1 MKPTILMVDDE
12 KDYMAILRS
21 WLEPEYT
28 FHAAASGEEF
38 LSALLTVVPDLVI
51 MDVYLPGADGY
62 ELVRRLHALPGLAS
76 IPVLFLTGSKRVED
90 YHKGM
95 VAGGNSYLTKPVSRP
110 RLLAEVSGLLPQ
122 PTMQENG
129 GGD

>member
-1 MKPTILMVDDE
+1 MVDDE
-12 KDYMAILRS
+12 KDYSVIMRS
-21 WLEPEYT
+21 WLEPEYA
-28 FHAAASGEEF
+28 FHAAANGEEF

-62 ELVRRLHALPGLAS
+62 ELVRRLHAHPGLES
-76 IPVLFLTGSKRVED
+76 VPVLFLTGSKRVED

-110 RLLAEVSGLLPQ
+110 RLLAEVLSLLPQ
-122 PTMQENG
+122 PSMQENG
-129 GGD
+129 GSD